1 MEEKKKPGR
10 PPKEKPSVKPEP
22 KKMGRPKLEVTRNAE
37 LPLVR
42 LYEQELDSYKLA
54 AKNAGLP
61 LSEWVRV
68 QLAASV
74 ASQQHADSGIDN
86 AQLKNA

>member
-1 MEEKKKPGR
+1 MDEKRKRGR
-10 PPKEKPSVKPEP
+10 PAKPKLDSKPEP

-54 AKNAGLP
+54 AKTAGLP
-61 LSEWVRV
+61 LSEWVRE
-68 QLAASV
+68 QLSAA
-74 ASQQHADSGIDN
+74 AEQ
-86 AQLKNA
+86 AQAQVLAHPE